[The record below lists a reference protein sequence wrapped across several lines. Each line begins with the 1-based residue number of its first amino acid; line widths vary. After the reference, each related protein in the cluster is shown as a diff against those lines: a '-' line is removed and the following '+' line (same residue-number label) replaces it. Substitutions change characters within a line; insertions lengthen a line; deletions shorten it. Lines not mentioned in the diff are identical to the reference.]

1 MSKLNA
7 QYGAL
12 YGTEDFKEGRAA
24 EAEGRRPSYRG
35 K

>member
-1 MSKLNA
+1 MSELNA

-12 YGTEDFKEGRAA
+12 YGTEDFREGRAA
-24 EAEGRRPSYRG
+24 EAEGHQPFYQG

>member
-1 MSKLNA
+1 MSQLNA

-24 EAEGRRPSYRG
+24 EAEGRQPIYQG